1 MKDVYGVLINGI
13 HHDISNTERGAKC
26 YATRNQH
33 LSVSIRY
40 NGSCIVREI
49 AHKYE
54 GVWKDVRYSPP
65 FFDFRAKNL

>member
-13 HHDISNTERGAKC
+13 HHDVSNTERGAKC
-26 YATRNQH
+26 YATRNQY

-40 NGSCIVREI
+40 NGGYNVREI

-54 GVWKDVRYSPP
+54 GVWKDVKYSHPLP
-65 FFDFRAKNL
+65 F